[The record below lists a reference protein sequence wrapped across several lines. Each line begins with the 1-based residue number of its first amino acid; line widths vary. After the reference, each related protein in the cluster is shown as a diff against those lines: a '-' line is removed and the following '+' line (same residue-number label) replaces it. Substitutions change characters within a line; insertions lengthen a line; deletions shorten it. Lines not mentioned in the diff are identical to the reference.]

1 MWAQYA
7 DNSCGACIVINEE
20 KFVERNKELL
30 EGKFYKKENV
40 VYKESIYNKD
50 IKTHRDPE
58 IFIRD
63 NWEHL
68 FFKKYI
74 DWGQEHE
81 RRFFGIDLPDF
92 LSIKGCIEFICLG
105 RRLSN
110 EDLLKL
116 IHLFV
121 TPGYDSY
128 LQMTPHDF
136 AVQVNSNGAVRPNDC
151 AGRILE
157 TVKKS
162 NIDTSKYL
170 KYLKE
175 NGYANSDLC

>member
-7 DNSCGACIVINEE
+7 DKSYGACIVINEKE
-20 KFVERNKELL
+20 FLKRNREHLN
-30 EGKFYKKENV
+30 GKFYKIKNV

-50 IKTHRDPE
+50 IQTHRDPE
-58 IFIRD
+58 KFIRD

-68 FFKKYI
+68 FFRKYI

-105 RRLSN
+105 RRFSN
-110 EDLLKL
+110 ENLLHL
-116 IHLFV
+116 IHLIV

-128 LQMTPHDF
+128 LQLTPHDF
-136 AVQVNSNGAVRPNDC
+136 TTQLNSNGAVRPHDW
-151 AGRILE
+151 AGLILE
-157 TVKKS
+157 TVKTS
-162 NIDTSKYL
+162 NINTSKYL
-170 KYLKE
+170 NFLKE